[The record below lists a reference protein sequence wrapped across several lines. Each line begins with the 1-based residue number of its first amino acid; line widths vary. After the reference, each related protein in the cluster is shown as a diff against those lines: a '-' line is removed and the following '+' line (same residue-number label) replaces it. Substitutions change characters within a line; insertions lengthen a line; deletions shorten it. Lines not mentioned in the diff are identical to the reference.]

1 MAKLGQNQRMQE
13 AGVVEGGIAFLR
25 VVEECVGVA
34 AAIELGAEPGGP
46 VGEDGLGVAVAIGA
60 HVAVQADISE
70 VRGDVPGRTGAG
82 EVEGAEGDVA
92 AGENGGGGVGPPG
105 GVAELDGVAVVG
117 WEEGEEA
124 FEEIVVGRKAGWE
137 LEEDGALVGPSRARR
152 SRKAARGTSQP
163 VRRRSWVISRGA
175 LRAKRKPCGTE
186 AAQRSSMAAV
196 GRR

>member
-1 MAKLGQNQRMQE
+1 MAKLGQNQGMQE

-60 HVAVQADISE
+60 LVAVQADISE

-92 AGENGGGGVGPPG
+92 AGEDGGGGVGPPG

-124 FEEIVVGRKAGWE
+124 FEEIVVGREAGWE
-137 LEEDGALVGPSRARR
+137 LEEDGPLGGAEQGEAVEEGGEGDF
-152 SRKAARGTSQP
+152 AAR
-163 VRRRSWVISRGA
+163 
-175 LRAKRKPCGTE
+175 
-186 AAQRSSMAAV
+186 
-196 GRR
+196 